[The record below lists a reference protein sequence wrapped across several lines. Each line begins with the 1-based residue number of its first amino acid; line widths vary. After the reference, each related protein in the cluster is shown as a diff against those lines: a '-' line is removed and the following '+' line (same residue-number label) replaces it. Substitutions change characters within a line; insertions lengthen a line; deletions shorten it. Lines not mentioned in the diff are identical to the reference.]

1 MRMAAG
7 RTTIRLSAVL
17 LLAATAV
24 AAQAQTPAQT
34 EPPAAHGPGPGGPP
48 ANTLKEV
55 FEKFGGC
62 GKPPPAAAASPMD
75 LTVRF
80 SFNRSGEIMGKPK
93 ITYESATATDNDR
106 LAYRIA
112 VMEAL
117 QRCSPMPF
125 TETMA
130 GAIAGHPFVIHFF
143 GPEKRA

>member
-1 MRMAAG
+1 MAAS
-7 RTTIRLSAVL
+7 RTTFRLSAML

-24 AAQAQTPAQT
+24 AAQAQIQAPAQT
-34 EPPAAHGPGPGGPP
+34 QPPAAHGPGPGGPP

-55 FEKFGGC
+55 FDKFRGC
-62 GKPPPAAAASPMD
+62 WKPPSPAVASPMD

-80 SFNRSGEIMGKPK
+80 SFNRSGEIMGKPR
-93 ITYESATATDNDR
+93 ITYELATATDNDR

-130 GAIAGHPFVIHFF
+130 GAIAGYPLVIHFY

>member
-1 MRMAAG
+1 M
-7 RTTIRLSAVL
+7 L
-17 LLAATAV
+17 LLAAAI
-24 AAQAQTPAQT
+24 APAQAQTPSQT
-34 EPPAAHGPGPGGPP
+34 QPPPPAHAPGPGGPP

-55 FEKFGGC
+55 FDKFGAC
-62 GKPPPAAAASPMD
+62 WKPPLPSEARPMD

-80 SFNRSGEIMGKPK
+80 SFKRDGEILGKPR
-93 ITYESATATDNDR
+93 ITYESASATDNDR

-125 TETMA
+125 TEKLA
-130 GAIAGHPFVIHFF
+130 GAIAGYPLVIHFY

>member
-7 RTTIRLSAVL
+7 RTIARLSAML
-17 LLAATAV
+17 LLAAAIGP
-24 AAQAQTPAQT
+24 ALAQTQPP
-34 EPPAAHGPGPGGPP
+34 PPAHGAGPGGPP
-48 ANTLKEV
+48 ANTLKEI
-55 FEKFGGC
+55 FDKFRGC
-62 GKPPPAAAASPMD
+62 WKPPPPSVASPMD

-80 SFNRSGEIMGKPK
+80 SFRRDGEILGKPR
-93 ITYESATATDNDR
+93 ITYELATATDNDQ

-130 GAIAGHPFVIHFF
+130 GAIAGFPLVIHFY